1 MGPSNRPAECSARPL
16 WRASAPG
23 GLDLPRHDGRRT
35 CVLGGHEV
43 IDRLSVEV
51 NFTESLILAQD
62 ERWRR
67 A

>member
-1 MGPSNRPAECSARPL
+1 MFEPDPLGAPARRVVLIYLVMPVAVFVYSA
-16 WRASAPG
+16 AK
-23 GLDLPRHDGRRT
+23 
-35 CVLGGHEV
+35 LG

-51 NFTESLILAQD
+51 HFTESLILAQD